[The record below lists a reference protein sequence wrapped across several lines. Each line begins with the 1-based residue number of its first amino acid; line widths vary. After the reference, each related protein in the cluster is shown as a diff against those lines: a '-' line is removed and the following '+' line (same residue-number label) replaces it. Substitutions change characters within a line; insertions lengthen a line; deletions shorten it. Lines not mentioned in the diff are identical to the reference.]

1 MLLEKNRIR
10 RNREHIRRTFWKDCE
25 QRKKLTTSQQFSL
38 TKKGPGHELYMLDNG
53 LQAKYSSNQSPS
65 KQVENVDDLD
75 FFEGRLNRTFK

>member
-38 TKKGPGHELYMLDNG
+38 TKKGPGHELYMLDKG
-53 LQAKYSSNQSPS
+53 FQAKYGYQSPS

-75 FFEGRLNRTFK
+75 YF